1 MTRWYA
7 AFNAGDADAIIKLY
21 ATDATLLLGGRA
33 YAGRETIESFHRL
46 NFAGARFK
54 CSFTIEAG
62 AAADA
67 LTAVWGTD
75 ACVETPA
82 SGGQVSQWS
91 GRWVTVFQK
100 QPDGSWL
107 IVRDSGEEDR
117 PAR

>member
-7 AFNAGDADAIIKLY
+7 AFNAGDADALMKLY
-21 ATDATLLLGGRA
+21 APDATLLLGGRA
-33 YAGRETIESFHRL
+33 YAGRAAIESFHRR
-46 NFAGARFK
+46 NFAGARFA
-54 CSFTIEAG
+54 CTWTIEAG

-75 ACVETPA
+75 TCTETPVA
-82 SGGQVSQWS
+82 GGQTLRWT